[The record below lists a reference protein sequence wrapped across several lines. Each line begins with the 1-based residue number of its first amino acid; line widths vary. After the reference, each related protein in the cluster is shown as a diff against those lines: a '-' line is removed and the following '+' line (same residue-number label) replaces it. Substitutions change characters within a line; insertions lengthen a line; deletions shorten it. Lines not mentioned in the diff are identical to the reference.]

1 MRSTHVVVIGSGFG
15 GLAAAKQLAKSDIE
29 TTVISANGT
38 HLFQPL
44 LYQVATGVTTGE
56 RIAPPIAE
64 VLRRRRTVD
73 VITGYVTEVDA
84 ERKVVTYATDE
95 GIEQIA
101 YTYLIVAAGAAQ
113 AYFGHDEWAD
123 RTFALKTLED
133 AENLRERMRAAFAAP
148 AGDPAR
154 TFVIVGAGATGVEV
168 AGQVA
173 ELARRFHERA
183 EVRIHLVEGAD
194 DVLPFYG
201 GTLSGYT
208 RATLE
213 KAGVT
218 VHTGTFVT
226 AIEDGVVTVKDKT
239 GAESEIVAGTVVWS
253 AGVQA
258 TPLAGVIAEATG
270 CETDRAGR
278 LLINRDLTVGG
289 HADVF
294 ALGDMTSLNRLPGQ
308 SPVAMQQGRHAA
320 DVIRGAKGPGTH
332 FQYLDKGSMAMVDTP
347 HAVIQPPLG
356 LPGLTGIVAWAG
368 WLAVHLYYLAGMGNR
383 VAVLRDWLRA
393 FAGAARPGFAR
404 TVGRPDGALPAGT
417 PAPAAD
423 AVEVLPEVGVTG
435 TPDRPRNVPVA

>member
-15 GLAAAKQLAKSDIE
+15 GLAAAKQLAKSNIE
-29 TTVISANGT
+29 TTLISANGT

-44 LYQVATGVTTGE
+44 LYQVATGVIVGE
-56 RIAPPIAE
+56 HISPPIAE

-73 VITGYVTEVDA
+73 VVTGYVTEVDA
-84 ERKVVTYATDE
+84 ERKVLTYATGD
-95 GIEQIA
+95 GIERIG
-101 YTYLIVAAGAAQ
+101 YTHLIVAAGAAQ

-133 AENLRERMRAAFAAP
+133 AESLRTRLRAAFDAP
-148 AGDPAR
+148 AESPAR
-154 TFVIVGAGATGVEV
+154 TVVVVGAGATGVEV

-173 ELARRFHERA
+173 ELARRFHNDA
-183 EVRIHLVEGAD
+183 EIRIHLVEGAD

-208 RATLE
+208 LATLQ

-226 AIEDGVVTVKDKT
+226 AIEDGVVTVKDKA
-239 GAESEIVAGTVVWS
+239 GVEREIEAGTVVWS
-253 AGVQA
+253 AGVKA

-270 CETDRAGR
+270 CETDRNGR

-289 HADVF
+289 RADVF
-294 ALGDMTSLNRLPGQ
+294 ALGDMTSLNGLPGQ

-320 DVIRGAKGPGTH
+320 DVIRGEVGPGTH
-332 FQYLDKGSMAMVDTP
+332 FRYLEKGSMAMIDTP

-393 FAGAARPGFAR
+393 FVGSARPGFAA
-404 TVGRPDGALPAGT
+404 TAALPDGAPTVTVAAPETAEELPGGLGVAG
-417 PAPAAD
+417 APD
-423 AVEVLPEVGVTG
+423 G
-435 TPDRPRNVPVA
+435 PRQVPVA

>member
-1 MRSTHVVVIGSGFG
+1 MRNTHVVVIGSGFG

-29 TTVISANGT
+29 TTLISANGT

-44 LYQVATGVTTGE
+44 LYQVATGVTAGE

-73 VITGYVTEVDA
+73 VVTGYVTEVDA
-84 ERKVVTYATDE
+84 DRKVVTYATED
-95 GIEQIA
+95 GIEQIG

-133 AENLRERMRAAFAAP
+133 AENLRERMRLAFDAP
-148 AGDPAR
+148 AESPAR
-154 TFVIVGAGATGVEV
+154 TVVVVGAGATGVEV

-173 ELARRFHERA
+173 ELARRFHDDA
-183 EVRIHLVEGAD
+183 EIRIHLVEGAD

-213 KAGVT
+213 KAGVE

-226 AIEDGVVTVKDKT
+226 AIEDGVVTVKGED
-239 GAESEIVAGTVVWS
+239 GVEREIAAGTVVWS
-253 AGVQA
+253 AGVKA

-270 CETDRAGR
+270 CETDRNGR

-289 HADVF
+289 RADVF
-294 ALGDMTSLNRLPGQ
+294 ALGDMTSLDRLPGQ

-320 DVIRGAKGPGTH
+320 DIIRGTKGPGTH
-332 FQYLDKGSMAMVDTP
+332 FRYLDKGSMAMIDTP

-356 LPGLTGIVAWAG
+356 LPGMTGIVAWAG

-393 FAGAARPGFAR
+393 FVGTARPGFDGAV
-404 TVGRPDGALPAGT
+404 TVGTPEASELPDLGVAGAPDG
-417 PAPAAD
+417 
-423 AVEVLPEVGVTG
+423 
-435 TPDRPRNVPVA
+435 PRNVPVA

>member
-15 GLAAAKQLAKSDIE
+15 GLAAAKQLAKSGVE
-29 TTVISANGT
+29 TTLISANGE

-44 LYQVATGVTTGE
+44 LYQVATGVTEGE

-73 VITGYVTEVDA
+73 TITGYVTAVDA
-84 ERKVVTYATDE
+84 ERKVVTYATADGVDE
-95 GIEQIA
+95 IA

-123 RTFALKTLED
+123 RTFALKTLDD
-133 AENLRERMRAAFAAP
+133 ATALRARLRAAFAAP
-148 AGDPAR
+148 ADSPER
-154 TFVIVGAGATGVEV
+154 TVVVVGAGATGVEV

-173 ELARRFHERA
+173 ELARRHHRGA
-183 EVRIHLVEGAD
+183 EARIHLVEGAA

-201 GTLSGYT
+201 GKLSAYT

-213 KAGVT
+213 KAGVM

-226 AIEDGVVTVKDKT
+226 AIEDGVVTVKDGA
-239 GAESEIVAGTVVWS
+239 GAERDIAAGTVVWS
-253 AGVQA
+253 AGVRA

-289 HADVF
+289 RADVF
-294 ALGDMTSLNRLPGQ
+294 AIGDMTGLGALPGQ

-320 DVIRGAKGPGTH
+320 DIIRGVTGPGTH
-332 FQYLDKGSMAMVDTP
+332 FRYLDKGSMAMIDTP
-347 HAVIQPPLG
+347 HAVVEPPLG
-356 LPGLTGIVAWAG
+356 LPRLTGLIAWAG
-368 WLAVHLYYLAGMGNR
+368 WLAVHLYYLAGMANR

-393 FAGAARPGFAR
+393 FAGDARPGFAAN
-404 TVGRPDGALPAGT
+404 GGAPQA
-417 PAPAAD
+417 APAAPAAEERVASAD
-423 AVEVLPEVGVTG
+423 LGVAGLPDG
-435 TPDRPRNVPVA
+435 PRNVPVA

>member
-15 GLAAAKQLAKSDIE
+15 GLAAAKQLAKSNIE
-29 TTVISANGT
+29 TTLISANGT

-44 LYQVATGVTTGE
+44 LYQVATGVTAGE

-64 VLRRRRTVD
+64 VLRRRRAVD
-73 VITGYVTEVDA
+73 VVTGYVTEVDA
-84 ERKVVTYATDE
+84 ERKVVTYATAD
-95 GIEQIA
+95 GIERIG

-133 AENLRERMRAAFAAP
+133 AEKLRARMRAAFDAP
-148 AGDPAR
+148 AESPAR
-154 TFVIVGAGATGVEV
+154 TVVVVGAGATGVEV

-173 ELARRFHERA
+173 ELARRFHDDA
-183 EVRIHLVEGAD
+183 EIRIHLVEGAD
-194 DVLPFYG
+194 EVLPFYG
-201 GTLSGYT
+201 GSLSGYT
-208 RATLE
+208 LATLE

-218 VHTGTFVT
+218 VHTGTVVT
-226 AIEDGVVTVKDKT
+226 AIEDGVVTVED
-239 GAESEIVAGTVVWS
+239 GAAAERTIEAGTVVWS
-253 AGVQA
+253 AGVKA

-270 CETDRAGR
+270 CETDRNGR

-289 HADVF
+289 RADVF
-294 ALGDMTSLNRLPGQ
+294 ALGDMTSLNGLPGQ

-320 DVIRGAKGPGTH
+320 DIIRGTNGPGTH
-332 FQYLDKGSMAMVDTP
+332 FRYLDKGSMAMIDTP
-347 HAVIQPPLG
+347 HAVIQPPLA

-393 FAGAARPGFAR
+393 FVGTARPGFAGA
-404 TVGRPDGALPAGT
+404 VPLPDGAPTVTVG
-417 PAPAAD
+417 AAD
-423 AVEVLPEVGVTG
+423 AGEELTGGLGVTG
-435 TPDRPRNVPVA
+435 TPDGPRNVPVA

>member
-15 GLAAAKQLAKSDIE
+15 GLAAAKQLAKSNVE
-29 TTVISANGT
+29 TTLISANGT

-44 LYQVATGVTTGE
+44 LYQVATGVTEGE

-64 VLRRRRTVD
+64 VLRRRRAVD
-73 VITGYVTEVDA
+73 VVTGYVTEVDA
-84 ERKVVTYATDE
+84 ERKVVTYATAD
-95 GIEQIA
+95 GIERIG

-133 AENLRERMRAAFAAP
+133 AENLRERLRAAFAAP
-148 AGDPAR
+148 AAGPAR
-154 TFVIVGAGATGVEV
+154 TVVVVGAGATGVEV

-173 ELARRFHERA
+173 ELARRFHDGA
-183 EVRIHLVEGAD
+183 EIRIHLVEGAD
-194 DVLPFYG
+194 EVLPFYG
-201 GTLSGYT
+201 GSLSGYT
-208 RATLE
+208 LATLE

-226 AIEDGVVTVKDKT
+226 AIEDDVVTVKDKA
-239 GAESEIVAGTVVWS
+239 GAAREIPAGTVVWS

-270 CETDRAGR
+270 CETDRNGR

-289 HADVF
+289 RADVF
-294 ALGDMTSLNRLPGQ
+294 ALGDMTSLNGLPGQ

-320 DVIRGAKGPGTH
+320 DIIRGTKGPGTH
-332 FQYLDKGSMAMVDTP
+332 FRYLDKGSMAMIDTP

-393 FAGAARPGFAR
+393 FVGTARPGF
-404 TVGRPDGALPAGT
+404 VGAVPLPDGAPMVTVG
-417 PAPAAD
+417 AAD
-423 AVEVLPEVGVTG
+423 AGEELTGGLGVTG
-435 TPDRPRNVPVA
+435 TPDGPRNVPVA

>member
-15 GLAAAKQLAKSDIE
+15 GLAAAKQLAKSNIE

-73 VITGYVTEVDA
+73 VVTGYVTEVDA
-84 ERKVVTYATDE
+84 ERKVITYATED
-95 GIEQIA
+95 GIEQIG

-113 AYFGHDEWAD
+113 AYFGHDEWES

-133 AENLRERMRAAFAAP
+133 AENLRARMRAAFAAP
-148 AGDPAR
+148 AQSPAR
-154 TFVIVGAGATGVEV
+154 TVVIVGAGATGVEV

-173 ELARRFHERA
+173 ELARRFHDGA
-183 EVRIHLVEGAD
+183 EIRIHLVEGAD

-208 RATLE
+208 LATLE
-213 KAGVT
+213 KAGVQ

-226 AIEDGVVTVKDKT
+226 AIEDGVVTVKDKA
-239 GAESEIVAGTVVWS
+239 GAESEIAAGTVVWS

-289 HADVF
+289 RADVF
-294 ALGDMTSLNRLPGQ
+294 ALGDMTSLNGLPGQ

-320 DVIRGAKGPGTH
+320 DVIRGKKGPGTH
-332 FQYLDKGSMAMVDTP
+332 FRYLDKGSMAMIDTP

-356 LPGLTGIVAWAG
+356 LPGLTGILAWAG

-393 FAGAARPGFAR
+393 FVGTARPGFAADAAR
-404 TVGRPDGALPAGT
+404 TDDAVTVGG
-417 PAPAAD
+417 AD
-423 AVEVLPEVGVTG
+423 AEELADLGVAG
-435 TPDRPRNVPVA
+435 APHGPRDVPVA

>member
-15 GLAAAKQLAKSDIE
+15 GLAAAKQLAKSNIE

-64 VLRRRRTVD
+64 MLRRRRTVD
-73 VITGYVTEVDA
+73 VVTGYVTEVDA
-84 ERKVVTYATDE
+84 ERKVITYATED
-95 GIEQIA
+95 GIEQIG

-113 AYFGHDEWAD
+113 AYFGHDEWES

-133 AENLRERMRAAFAAP
+133 AENLRARMRAAFAAP
-148 AGDPAR
+148 AQSPAR
-154 TFVIVGAGATGVEV
+154 TVVIVGAGATGVEV

-173 ELARRFHERA
+173 ELARRFHDGA
-183 EVRIHLVEGAD
+183 EIRIHLVEGAD

-208 RATLE
+208 LATLE
-213 KAGVT
+213 KAGVQ

-226 AIEDGVVTVKDKT
+226 AIEDGVVTVKDKA
-239 GAESEIVAGTVVWS
+239 GAESEIAAGTVVWS

-289 HADVF
+289 RADVF
-294 ALGDMTSLNRLPGQ
+294 ALGDMTSLNGLPGQ

-320 DVIRGAKGPGTH
+320 DVIRGKKGPGTH
-332 FQYLDKGSMAMVDTP
+332 FRYLDKGSMAMIDTP

-356 LPGLTGIVAWAG
+356 LPGLTGILAWAG

-393 FAGAARPGFAR
+393 FVGTARPGFAADAAR
-404 TVGRPDGALPAGT
+404 TDDAVTVGG
-417 PAPAAD
+417 AD
-423 AVEVLPEVGVTG
+423 AEELADLGVAG
-435 TPDRPRNVPVA
+435 APHGPRDVPVA

>member
-15 GLAAAKQLAKSDIE
+15 GLAAAKQLAKSNIE
-29 TTVISANGT
+29 TTLISANGT

-44 LYQVATGVTTGE
+44 LYQVATGVTAGE
-56 RIAPPIAE
+56 RIAPPIAD

-73 VITGYVTEVDA
+73 VVTGYVTEVDA
-84 ERKVVTYATDE
+84 ERKVVTYATAD
-95 GIEQIA
+95 GIEQIG

-133 AENLRERMRAAFAAP
+133 AENLRTRLRAAFDAP
-148 AGDPAR
+148 AESPAR
-154 TFVIVGAGATGVEV
+154 TVVVVGAGATGVEV

-173 ELARRFHERA
+173 ELARRFHDDA
-183 EVRIHLVEGAD
+183 EISIHLVEGAD

-208 RATLE
+208 LAALE
-213 KAGVT
+213 TAGVT

-226 AIEDGVVTVKDKT
+226 AIEDDVVTVKDKA
-239 GAESEIVAGTVVWS
+239 GAEREIAAGTVVWS
-253 AGVQA
+253 AGVKA

-270 CETDRAGR
+270 CETDRNGR

-289 HADVF
+289 RADVF
-294 ALGDMTSLNRLPGQ
+294 ALGDMTNLNGLPGQ

-320 DVIRGAKGPGTH
+320 DIIRGKTGPGTH
-332 FQYLDKGSMAMVDTP
+332 FRYLDKGSMAMIDTP

-393 FAGAARPGFAR
+393 FVGTARPGFAA
-404 TVGRPDGALPAGT
+404 TAALPDGAPTVTVGAPEVGEELPGGLGIAGT
-417 PAPAAD
+417 PD
-423 AVEVLPEVGVTG
+423 G
-435 TPDRPRNVPVA
+435 PRQVPVA

>member
-15 GLAAAKQLAKSDIE
+15 GLAAAKQLAKSNIE

-73 VITGYVTEVDA
+73 VVTGYVTEVDA

-95 GIEQIA
+95 GIEQIG

-133 AENLRERMRAAFAAP
+133 AENLRERMRAAFGEP
-148 AGDPAR
+148 ADSPAR
-154 TFVIVGAGATGVEV
+154 TFVVVGAGATGVEV

-173 ELARRFHERA
+173 ELARRFHDRA

-194 DVLPFYG
+194 DVLPVYG

-208 RATLE
+208 QATLE
-213 KAGVT
+213 KVGVR

-226 AIEDGVVTVKDKT
+226 AIEDGVVTVKDRA
-239 GAESEIVAGTVVWS
+239 GAEREIAAGTVVWS
-253 AGVQA
+253 AGVKA

-270 CETDRAGR
+270 CETDRNGR

-289 HADVF
+289 RADVF
-294 ALGDMTSLNRLPGQ
+294 ALGDMTALNGLPGQ

-320 DVIRGAKGPGTH
+320 DVIRGKKGPGTH
-332 FQYLDKGSMAMVDTP
+332 FRYLDKGSMAMIDTP
-347 HAVIQPPLG
+347 HAVLQPPLG

-393 FAGAARPGFAR
+393 FVGTARPGFAGTVAR
-404 TVGRPDGALPAGT
+404 ADGAVTVGAAT
-417 PAPAAD
+417 AAAD
-423 AVEVLPEVGVTG
+423 EELARGLGVTG
-435 TPDRPRNVPVA
+435 TPDGPRQIPVA

>member
-15 GLAAAKQLAKSDIE
+15 GLAVAKQLAKSDIE
-29 TTVISANGT
+29 TTLISANGT

-44 LYQVATGVTTGE
+44 LYQVATGVTVGE

-73 VITGYVTEVDA
+73 VVTGYVTEVDA
-84 ERKVVTYATDE
+84 ERKVVTYATAD
-95 GIEQIA
+95 GIEQIG

-133 AENLRERMRAAFAAP
+133 AENLRTRLRAAFDAP
-148 AGDPAR
+148 AESAAR
-154 TFVIVGAGATGVEV
+154 TVVVVGAGATGVEV

-173 ELARRFHERA
+173 ELARRFHDDA
-183 EVRIHLVEGAD
+183 EIRIHLVEGAD

-208 RATLE
+208 LAALE

-226 AIEDGVVTVKDKT
+226 AIEDDVVTVKDKA
-239 GAESEIVAGTVVWS
+239 GAEREIAAGTVVWS

-270 CETDRAGR
+270 CETDRNGR

-289 HADVF
+289 RADVF
-294 ALGDMTSLNRLPGQ
+294 ALGDMTNLNGLPGQ

-320 DVIRGAKGPGTH
+320 DIIRGKTGPGTH
-332 FQYLDKGSMAMVDTP
+332 FRYLDKGSMAMIDTP

-393 FAGAARPGFAR
+393 FVGTARPGFTA
-404 TVGRPDGALPAGT
+404 TAALPDGAPTVTVGAPEAGEELPGGLGVAGT
-417 PAPAAD
+417 PD
-423 AVEVLPEVGVTG
+423 G
-435 TPDRPRNVPVA
+435 PRQVPVA